1 MRARPLASLAVA
13 AALGVA
19 ACGGGDKNAD
29 STTTTPSSLEET
41 TTSLVTTTS
50 TTIDPTLKELL
61 LVAED
66 LPGFKEGTTP
76 PDDVKLFQT
85 CDPAEAPAFKVV
97 YDAPSVD
104 GATFVRGKD
113 DAVSVSSS
121 VISMPADQAEAGLTE
136 LLDEK
141 VVACL
146 QKDLQAVVEK
156 DAASGVTVTVKLTPS
171 KASIPGVD
179 QTVLLSGT
187 VTIKASAT
195 ESLRADLVFLRSS
208 GTIVVLD
215 YGGPMTLTTS
225 AERQKIVAVAGRKLA
240 AAAGGTTSTTEASGG
255 SSTSTSRR
263 TSTTRRSTTST
274 RSGSSTSSTRRTTTT
289 TGGSTT
295 STA

>member
-1 MRARPLASLAVA
+1 MRARPFASLAVA
-13 AALGVA
+13 AALGLA
-19 ACGGGDKNAD
+19 ACGGGDNNAGPT
-29 STTTTPSSLEET
+29 TTTTPSSLEET
-41 TTSLVTTTS
+41 TTSVATTTS

-66 LPGFKEGTTP
+66 LPGFKEGTAS

-104 GATFVRGKD
+104 GATFVRGTD

-146 QKDLQAVVEK
+146 QKDLQAIIEK

-171 KASIPGVD
+171 KATIAGVD
-179 QTVLLSGT
+179 QTVLVSGT
-187 VTIKASAT
+187 VTIKGGT
-195 ESLRADLVFLRSS
+195 TQTLRADLVFLRSS

-215 YGGPMTLTTS
+215 YSGPTALATS

-240 AAAGGTTSTTEASGG
+240 GAAGGTTSTTEASGA

-274 RSGSSTSSTRRTTTT
+274 RSGSSTSSTRRASTTS
-289 TGGSTT
+289 STT
-295 STA
+295 STP

>member
-1 MRARPLASLAVA
+1 MRARPIASLAVA
-13 AALGVA
+13 AALGLA
-19 ACGGGDKNAD
+19 ACGGGDNNAD
-29 STTTTPSSLEET
+29 PTTTTTPSSLEET
-41 TTSLVTTTS
+41 TTSVATTTS

-85 CDPAEAPAFKVV
+85 CDPTEAPAFKVV

-146 QKDLQAVVEK
+146 QKDLQAIVEK
-156 DAASGVTVTVKLTPS
+156 EAASGVTVTVKLTPS
-171 KASIPGVD
+171 KATISGVD
-179 QTVLLSGT
+179 QTVLLSGAVT
-187 VTIKASAT
+187 VKGSTT
-195 ESLRADLVFLRSS
+195 ETLRADLVFLRSS

-215 YGGPMTLTTS
+215 YGGPTTLATS

-240 AAAGGTTSTTEASGG
+240 GAAGGTTSTTEASGG

-274 RSGSSTSSTRRTTTT
+274 RSGSSTSSTRRASTTS
-289 TGGSTT
+289 STT
-295 STA
+295 STP